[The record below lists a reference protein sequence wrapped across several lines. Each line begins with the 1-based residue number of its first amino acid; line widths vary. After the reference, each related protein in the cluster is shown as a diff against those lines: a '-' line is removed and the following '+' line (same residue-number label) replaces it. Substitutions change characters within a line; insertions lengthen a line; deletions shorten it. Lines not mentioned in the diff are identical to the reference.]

1 MATNIN
7 SQKVRSYTPGT
18 EQYQEIQ
25 NQQLNEAL
33 KSGTVD
39 GILMAPGYSA
49 VLSMNVAVKRD
60 LADFVKQSDIN
71 ASINQASFDFG
82 DYSEPATHALKVK
95 SNHDFTH
102 QKSPTNYQLATG
114 EIAIDN
120 YDGSLYLRGNAGQT
134 IQKVNAGSVN
144 GFRIEKDVL
153 ASGSGEVLNSA
164 QVVQL
169 FRDAFQYDAATN
181 SLTIRVPI

>member
-1 MATNIN
+1 MATNVN
-7 SQKVRSYTPGT
+7 SQKVRSYEPGT
-18 EQYQEIQ
+18 DRYQEIQ

-39 GILMAPGYSA
+39 GILMSPGYSA
-49 VLSMNVAVKRD
+49 ILSMNVVVKRD

-71 ASINQASFDFG
+71 AIVNSASLDFG
-82 DYSEPATHALKVK
+82 DYTEPSTHTLKVK
-95 SNHDFTH
+95 NNHDFTR
-102 QKSPTNYQLATG
+102 QKSPNIHQLSVG

-120 YDGSLYLRGNAGQT
+120 YDGSLYLRGQSGQT
-134 IQKVNAGSVN
+134 VQKVDAGSVN

-153 ASGSGEVLNSA
+153 ASGGDELLTSD
-164 QVVQL
+164 QVTQL
-169 FRDAFQYDAATN
+169 FRAAFQYDAASN